1 MPWLEAALSETASYA
16 STESLS
22 TFESHIDAAWIEEA
36 LEATGTATL
45 RRRRLPAE
53 QVVWLV
59 LGMALMRDR
68 PMHDVV
74 AKLDLALPGASAGKA
89 VASSTIA
96 QARQRVGPAPLRWL
110 FERCAQ
116 EWSKKSAGKQPWRD
130 LAVYAIDGST
140 LRVADSKE
148 NREHFGLTSGR
159 SESGY
164 PLLRLATLIAARSH
178 LIVGAAFGPYGNSEH
193 HYAEGLWSHIPPNS
207 VTLVD
212 RNFLAA
218 RFLLGIQNGPNRHWL
233 TRAKSTTTWTIQ
245 KRLGHDDL
253 LVELTVSSAAR
264 QKDRTLPETFVARA
278 IAYQIDKSKPKEWLL
293 TSLVDHRLYAP
304 ADVIALYHE
313 RWEIELAYDEIKTHQ
328 LDRLETIRSRSVKG
342 VEQELWGILL
352 TFNLVRLEME
362 KIAEEA
368 GVPPSRVSFT
378 TAMRFIRDEW
388 AWCAVASPGSIPAKL
403 RRMRDNVLDFVL
415 PERRRQRR
423 FPRAVKIKMSNYA
436 RKRRP
441 STPKTPAK

>member
-1 MPWLEAALSETASYA
+1 VIETAVALSETASYP
-16 STESLS
+16 SPESLS
-22 TFESHIDAAWIEEA
+22 TFESQIDPVWIEEA
-36 LEATGTATL
+36 LASTGTATL

-74 AKLDLALPGASAGKA
+74 AKLDLALPGANA
-89 VASSTIA
+89 VKTVSSSTIT
-96 QARQRVGPAPLRWL
+96 QARQRVGSAPMRWL
-110 FERCAQ
+110 FERCAL
-116 EWSKKSAGKQPWRD
+116 EWSKRSAADVPWRKFS
-130 LAVYAIDGST
+130 VYALDGST
-140 LRVADSKE
+140 LRVADSVE
-148 NREHFGLTSGR
+148 NREHFGLATGR

-164 PLLRLATLIAARSH
+164 PLVRLAALIAARSH
-178 LIVGAAFGPYGNSEH
+178 LIVAAAFGPYSGSEH

-233 TRAKSTTTWTIQ
+233 LRAKSTTKWIIQ
-245 KRLGHDDL
+245 KKLGRDDL
-253 LVELTVSSAAR
+253 LVELTVSKAAR
-264 QKDRTLPETFVARA
+264 QQDRTLPETFVARA
-278 IAYQIDKSKPKEWLL
+278 VAYHLDKSKPKEWLL
-293 TSLVDHRLYAP
+293 TSLLDPGLYP
-304 ADVIALYHE
+304 AAELVALYHE

-328 LDRLETIRSRSVKG
+328 LHRLETLRSRSVKG

-352 TFNLVRLEME
+352 TFNLVRLEMVNM
-362 KIAEEA
+362 AEEA
-368 GVPPSRVSFT
+368 DVLPSRISFV

-388 AWCAVASPGSIPAKL
+388 GWCAVASPGSIPEKL
-403 RRMRDNVLDFVL
+403 RRTRANVLDFVL
-415 PERRRQRR
+415 PERRRDRR

-436 RKRRP
+436 KKRRP
-441 STPKTPAK
+441 TAPKVTAK